1 MAALLFVSFLQ
12 VSAGVNSTEHAHMHP
27 ITRSHPPSSY
37 VIQAG
42 FLQVRAWKKKNSTW
56 ISHQIVLQCSV
67 YVVEICEKRQCD
79 SRLKVQDMMVVFIQC
94 IRLSVTQIGRSLLLT
109 LQIEM
114 DIAMGEDC
122 EESCR
127 RWNGSKRRRRVLF
140 FDVHHSRRT
149 PCQILDYTVDRYASE
164 SEVHLGTG

>member
-27 ITRSHPPSSY
+27 ITRSHPPSPY

-42 FLQVRAWKKKNSTW
+42 FLEVHAWKKKSSTW
-56 ISHQIVLQCSV
+56 ISHPIVLQCSV

-79 SRLKVQDMMVVFIQC
+79 SRLKVMPVVFRKC
-94 IRLSVTQIGRSLLLT
+94 IRLSVSQIGRVLLLT

-127 RWNGSKRRRRVLF
+127 RWNGSKRRRRALF
-140 FDVHHSRRT
+140 FDVHHIRRT
-149 PCQILDYTVDRYASE
+149 PRQVLDYTVDRYASE